1 VNIDNLDLEIMK
13 ILQIDG
19 RKSFRDIA
27 SILNKPESTIR
38 SRYNQLIENRVLRV
52 VAMPDPKVVGLDTM
66 VIICLKMELIHLQEA
81 AEKISMFK
89 GVRFV
94 ACTSGGYD
102 LILQVYMKSN
112 DELINF
118 MTNKLSKI
126 EGIKEYNFSIEL
138 KLFKSTYDW
147 LNEKEEI

>member
-1 VNIDNLDLEIMK
+1 MNIDNLDLEIMK

-38 SRYNQLIENRVLRV
+38 SRYNQLIDNKALKV
-52 VAMPDPKVVGLDTM
+52 VAIPEPKVVGLDTM
-66 VIICLKMELIHLQEA
+66 VIICLKMELVYLQTA
-81 AEKISMFK
+81 AEKISKFK
-89 GVRFV
+89 EVRFV

-112 DELINF
+112 DELVDFI
-118 MTNKLSKI
+118 TNKLSKI
-126 EGIKEYNFSIEL
+126 DGIKEYNFSIEL

-147 LNEKEEI
+147 LNENVEG

>member
-1 VNIDNLDLEIMK
+1 MNIDNLDLEIMK
-13 ILQIDG
+13 TLQIDG

-38 SRYNQLIENRVLRV
+38 SRYNQLIEDRALRV
-52 VAMPDPKVVGLDTM
+52 VAIPDPKVVGLDTM
-66 VIICLKMELIHLQEA
+66 VIICLKMELIHLQDA
-81 AEKISMFK
+81 AEKISKFK

-94 ACTSGGYD
+94 ACTTGVYD

-112 DELINF
+112 DEFINF
-118 MTNKLSKI
+118 MTNKLSTI
-126 EGIKEYNFSIEL
+126 DGIKEYSSSIEL

-147 LNEKEEI
+147 LNENEDV